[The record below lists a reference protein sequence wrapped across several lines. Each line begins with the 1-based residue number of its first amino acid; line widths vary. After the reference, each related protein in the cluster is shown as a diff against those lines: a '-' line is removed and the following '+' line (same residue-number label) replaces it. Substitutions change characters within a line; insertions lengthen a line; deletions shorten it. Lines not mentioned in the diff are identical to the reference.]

1 MNDKEVKAIVT
12 VIGKDKKGIIARV
25 SGALAEAG
33 ANVEDISQTVMQ
45 GYFMMM
51 MLVDISG
58 AEKIR
63 DVRRARISLVTEF
76 CECDAGDLFDGKQG
90 AAFGGEYMRPYEW
103 AIEKEAALCNQYKH
117 AATE

>member
-1 MNDKEVKAIVT
+1 MNDKEVIAIVT

-63 DVRRARISLVTEF
+63 DLGDSLDALGEEIGVKIRIQHEDIF
-76 CECDAGDLFDGKQG
+76 NA
-90 AAFGGEYMRPYEW
+90 MHR
-103 AIEKEAALCNQYKH
+103 I
-117 AATE
+117 

>member
-1 MNDKEVKAIVT
+1 MNEKEVKAIVT

-25 SGALAEAG
+25 SSTLAQAG

-58 AEKIR
+58 ADKIR
-63 DVRRARISLVTEF
+63 DLGETLDRLGDEIGVKIRIQHEDIF
-76 CECDAGDLFDGKQG
+76 NA
-90 AAFGGEYMRPYEW
+90 MHR
-103 AIEKEAALCNQYKH
+103 I
-117 AATE
+117 

>member
-51 MLVDISG
+51 MLVDISV

-63 DVRRARISLVTEF
+63 DLGDSLDALGEEIGVKIRIQHEDIF
-76 CECDAGDLFDGKQG
+76 NA
-90 AAFGGEYMRPYEW
+90 MHR
-103 AIEKEAALCNQYKH
+103 I
-117 AATE
+117 

>member
-25 SGALAEAG
+25 SGTLAQAG

-51 MLVDISG
+51 MLVNISG
-58 AEKIR
+58 ADKIR
-63 DVRRARISLVTEF
+63 DLGETLDRLGEEIGVKIRIQHEDIF
-76 CECDAGDLFDGKQG
+76 NA
-90 AAFGGEYMRPYEW
+90 MHR
-103 AIEKEAALCNQYKH
+103 I
-117 AATE
+117 

>member
-25 SGALAEAG
+25 SSTLAQAG

-58 AEKIR
+58 ADKIR
-63 DVRRARISLVTEF
+63 DLGETLDRLGEEIGVKIRIQHEDIF
-76 CECDAGDLFDGKQG
+76 NA
-90 AAFGGEYMRPYEW
+90 MHR
-103 AIEKEAALCNQYKH
+103 I
-117 AATE
+117 